1 MPNKRSK
8 TEELSFAKK
17 ELLEL
22 VDEQKR
28 MNKEMISQLEKL
40 SLLPSM
46 SQEIHYLK
54 VLLDSSSA
62 HISNDLTRLSRQIDQ
77 LKQS

>member
-1 MPNKRSK
+1 MPNKPSNP
-8 TEELSFAKK
+8 EELAYTKK

-22 VDEQKR
+22 VNEQKR
-28 MNKEMISQLEKL
+28 MNKEMILQLEKL
-40 SLLPSM
+40 SSLPSM

-62 HISNDLTRLSRQIDQ
+62 HISNDLIRLSRQIDR
-77 LKQS
+77 LK